1 MDSAEG
7 GARPLDIVVYT
18 SGLRITGED
27 PVGLSLGG
35 AETAVVSMA
44 RVLARLGHRVTV
56 FCRTDGARQAGGVSW
71 CPEEALAPAMSAI
84 SAISAI
90 SAMPGRGWDV
100 FLSARHHEV
109 LLGAPVP
116 AALVG
121 MWHHDPPCDE
131 VSALV
136 RAALPQTSF
145 SFFLSRFQL
154 AEYERRI
161 PGVAASAVL
170 TSNGVDFAAV
180 RRLLDAAMRGETSP
194 PDRSGPRFVYGSR
207 PSCGLELLLEE
218 IWPRIRARYP
228 QAELAVAGYDMSS
241 LADRARLERAAR
253 ERERHDALIRRRPGV
268 HRVGHL
274 LRRELWREALRCTAV
289 LYPGNAPEVSCM
301 IALEAQALGIP
312 IVATAG
318 YALTETIGFGD
329 TLVPGAWGSREYVE
343 GFLERV
349 FRLVEEPDFHRRA
362 RQAGRLH
369 VTPGSH
375 SWEALGRRWSDLFR
389 QRLASP
395 ELVPAAGA
403 VGR

>member
-1 MDSAEG
+1 MGSSAEG
-7 GARPLDIVVYT
+7 GARPLDIAVYT

-27 PVGLSLGG
+27 PVELSLGG
-35 AETAVVSMA
+35 AETAVASMA
-44 RVLARLGHRVTV
+44 RALARLGHRVTV
-56 FCRTDGARQAGGVSW
+56 FCRTEGAREVAGVSW
-71 CPEEALAPAMSAI
+71 RPEAALAPALTAT
-84 SAISAI
+84 AE
-90 SAMPGRGWDV
+90 PGWDV

-109 LLGAPVP
+109 LLAAPVP
-116 AALVG
+116 APLVG

-136 RAALPQTSF
+136 RAALPRTSF

-161 PGVAASAVL
+161 PGIAATAVL

-180 RRLLDAAMRGETSP
+180 RRVLAAVDDGETP
-194 PDRSGPRFVYGSR
+194 APGPRFVYGSR

-218 IWPRIRARYP
+218 IWPRIRERYP
-228 QAELAVAGYDMSS
+228 RAELAVAGYDMAS

-268 HRVGHL
+268 RRVGPL
-274 LRRELWREALRCTAV
+274 SRQEFWREAARCSAV

-301 IALEAQALGIP
+301 VALEAQALGVP

-318 YALTETIGFGD
+318 YALTETVGCGE
-329 TLVPGAWGSREYVE
+329 TLVPGPWGSREYVE

-349 FRLVEEPDFHRRA
+349 FRLVEDPDFHRRA
-362 RQAGRLH
+362 RQAGQRH
-369 VTPGSH
+369 VTPESH
-375 SWEALGRRWSDLFR
+375 SWDVLGRRWSDLFR
-389 QRLASP
+389 ERLAAVP
-395 ELVPAAGA
+395 ALGPTVFPAAGA
-403 VGR
+403 AHR